1 MSDKQKLVTPESFS
15 EAVLVRAMEMKE
27 TLLES
32 LSFVVDDL
40 DIDEDTVKKMV
51 TPPLYS
57 RLEAECNDSRL
68 LKDKPRSKK
77 LI

>member
-1 MSDKQKLVTPESFS
+1 MSSPQKLITPESFS
-15 EAVLVRAMEMKE
+15 EAVMVRAMDKKE

-32 LSFVVDDL
+32 MAHVVEEL
-40 DIDEDTVKKMV
+40 DIDEASIKKMV
-51 TPPLYS
+51 TAPLYS

>member
-1 MSDKQKLVTPESFS
+1 MSEQQKLITPESFS
-15 EAVLVRAMEMKE
+15 EAVMIRAMNHKE

-32 LSFVVDDL
+32 MAHVVEEL
-40 DIDEDTVKKMV
+40 DIDEDNVRKMV
-51 TPPLYS
+51 TPPLFS